1 MGDIP
6 GIELP
11 DITPGGANELE
22 TLRLYLGV
30 LQAPETMDTAKKAAQ
45 AAAKA
50 ALDQQFPASF
60 NEQYCSQ
67 ALETLQGYLGELD
80 AAEAQID
87 AKKGELNTIR
97 QQLETGKISLAQAQA
112 QIENAKI
119 AATIEMASAQSQLA
133 AGQEKVQEGKEQLK
147 EGKKQLK
154 ESQEEALESAKL
166 EGKVTPEMI
175 TQILTAQNFSMPAGY
190 VTEDGIS
197 YLVRVGDK
205 FEDTEN
211 MEDLVLFDLGL
222 EGLEP
227 VRLSD
232 VADVAVTNNASEV
245 YAKINGK
252 PGIVLTMQKQT
263 GYSTGE
269 VSDRIKEKFDD
280 LMKTR
285 EGLHITPLMDQGI
298 YIDMVVNSVLD
309 NLISGAIL
317 AILILFVFLK
327 DIRPTVSR

>member
-1 MGDIP
+1 
-6 GIELP
+6 
-11 DITPGGANELE
+11 
-22 TLRLYLGV
+22 
-30 LQAPETMDTAKKAAQ
+30 
-45 AAAKA
+45 
-50 ALDQQFPASF
+50 
-60 NEQYCSQ
+60 
-67 ALETLQGYLGELD
+67 
-80 AAEAQID
+80 
-87 AKKGELNTIR
+87 
-97 QQLETGKISLAQAQA
+97 
-112 QIENAKI
+112 
-119 AATIEMASAQSQLA
+119 
-133 AGQEKVQEGKEQLK
+133 
-147 EGKKQLK
+147 
-154 ESQEEALESAKL
+154 
-166 EGKVTPEMI
+166 MI

-269 VSDRIKEKFDD
+269 VS
-280 LMKTR
+280 
-285 EGLHITPLMDQGI
+285 GSDQRKI
-298 YIDMVVNSVLD
+298 
-309 NLISGAIL
+309 
-317 AILILFVFLK
+317 
-327 DIRPTVSR
+327 